1 MNAKQRCKL
10 RRKNQRMKEQK
21 LIEADR
27 KLERKI
33 VMTLTGCSTKT
44 LKAVSLSAITQNKTV
59 ESFNNRCLPDSY
71 IFSVGKKSSK
81 DITARG

>member
-33 VMTLTGCSTKT
+33 VTTLAGCSTKT
-44 LKAVSLSAITQNKTV
+44 LKAISLSAITQNKTV
-59 ESFNNRCLPDSY
+59 ESLNNRCLPNTWLY
-71 IFSVGKKSSK
+71 SV
-81 DITARG
+81 R